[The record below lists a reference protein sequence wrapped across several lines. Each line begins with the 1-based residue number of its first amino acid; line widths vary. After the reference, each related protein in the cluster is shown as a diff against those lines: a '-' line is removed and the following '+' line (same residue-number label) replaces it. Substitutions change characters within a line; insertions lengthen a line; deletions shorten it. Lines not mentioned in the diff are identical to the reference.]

1 MAIRNGLGYVV
12 VNNSGVIFVIDLDTF
27 ELKGMIEGLL
37 SPRYIHFLSD
47 EKAYVTDLYAWHI
60 TIINP
65 KTFEITGRIDVKIPG
80 KNQPS
85 TEQMVQYGDF
95 VFTNCWSYD
104 NKILVIDTR
113 TDSVVKYIEVG
124 KQPTSL
130 ALDRFGKIWTV
141 TDGGYPG
148 SLYGQ
153 EAPGLYRIDAA
164 TQQVDRAFMF
174 RFGDRASEVCLNGTR
189 DTLYFIK
196 DHVWRMDVRSE
207 SLPEKPFLENMTG
220 NYWYGLTVDPRTSE
234 VYLAD
239 ALDYVQPGWVFRYSA
254 RGELLDSFQVGIIPG
269 TFCFK

>member
-124 KQPTSL
+124 NRPRS
-130 ALDRFGKIWTV
+130 RWTV
-141 TDGGYPG
+141 SARYGPSPTAVIPEVLTDRRRRDSTG
-148 SLYGQ
+148 ST
-153 EAPGLYRIDAA
+153 PPPSRWI
-164 TQQVDRAFMF
+164 RAFMF

-220 NYWYGLTVDPRTSE
+220 NYWYGLTVDPPDFRGLSGRCAR
-234 VYLAD
+234 LRAARLGFPLLGPGR
-239 ALDYVQPGWVFRYSA
+239 ALQRFSSRHHP
-254 RGELLDSFQVGIIPG
+254 RGFL
-269 TFCFK
+269 FK

>member
-1 MAIRNGLGYVV
+1 
-12 VNNSGVIFVIDLDTF
+12 
-27 ELKGMIEGLL
+27 
-37 SPRYIHFLSD
+37 
-47 EKAYVTDLYAWHI
+47 
-60 TIINP
+60 
-65 KTFEITGRIDVKIPG
+65 
-80 KNQPS
+80 
-85 TEQMVQYGDF
+85 MVQYGDF

-148 SLYGQ
+148 SPYGQ

-269 TFCFK
+269 AFCFK